1 MKIAFKYNRIYKESW
16 WFWFAYGLYLCFSLM
31 CRSMYAQYIQSL
43 SIIVYVIV
51 WLLLLLGECINHKT
65 TRKGLIIAI
74 LCPLLF
80 LITFRNSS
88 YVYATTFILI
98 YCARTV
104 DFMDIAKFTVKVSTI
119 CLLFVLFSAYFGI
132 IRNYVFTG
140 YRDKG
145 VYKDRSCMGFL
156 YALYSSTIFFNIT
169 ALEIY
174 IKKINIKWREIAFL
188 LMGNYYFYY
197 ETDSRLC
204 FITAIVLI
212 VYIVMIKVCS
222 KSVKKQ
228 KSSKLYACL
237 CLSYLIS
244 FGISWWLTVGYMS
257 GIRIISKLSESM
269 SGRLRMNVTAIIR
282 YGISLFGT
290 RISFSGSGLNIFG
303 ERVQSE
309 YFYVDNL
316 YIQSLLV
323 YGVIFIAILVV
334 LYTVASIIAYKS
346 KDYILLVILSM
357 LAVHGIIDDLILYLY
372 FNTFM
377 FLLVMIIAEKSNQIY
392 EYRCLKRKFK

>member
-1 MKIAFKYNRIYKESW
+1 
-16 WFWFAYGLYLCFSLM
+16 
-31 CRSMYAQYIQSL
+31 
-43 SIIVYVIV
+43 
-51 WLLLLLGECINHKT
+51 
-65 TRKGLIIAI
+65 
-74 LCPLLF
+74 
-80 LITFRNSS
+80 
-88 YVYATTFILI
+88 
-98 YCARTV
+98 
-104 DFMDIAKFTVKVSTI
+104 
-119 CLLFVLFSAYFGI
+119 
-132 IRNYVFTG
+132 
-140 YRDKG
+140 
-145 VYKDRSCMGFL
+145 
-156 YALYSSTIFFNIT
+156 
-169 ALEIY
+169 
-174 IKKINIKWREIAFL
+174 
-188 LMGNYYFYY
+188 
-197 ETDSRLC
+197 
-204 FITAIVLI
+204 
-212 VYIVMIKVCS
+212 MIKVCS

-228 KSSKLYACL
+228 KSSNLYACL